1 MVNREFRTSCFLNF
15 VRKEKLL
22 LFRLIALLE
31 NLLLN
36 FPLEPVAQ
44 AETN

>member
-1 MVNREFRTSCFLNF
+1 MVFLNF

-22 LFRLIALLE
+22 LSGLIALCE

-44 AETN
+44 AKTN